1 MNLGNQPLGEV
12 RVINAI
18 YQLGNI
24 RVINA
29 TPHPI
34 RFKMPDGSVEVVESD
49 PEAVKLFAAN
59 PVEKV
64 VEPDLQGATENFS
77 SVTFVQTK
85 FERTSGEINI
95 PDDALVIGSIVSA
108 QAYGFPVVSLVP
120 VPGTE
125 RAAPGE
131 KIYLSNKFNVSGI
144 PKIETSGKT
153 AHKHG
158 S

>member
-49 PEAVKLFAAN
+49 PEVVKIFDAKA
-59 PVEKV
+59 VEKGWQV
-64 VEPDLQGATENFS
+64 SKLGDTPTISFVKKRFEGTAQGKDIAAQLALSTRENL
-77 SVTFVQTK
+77 
-85 FERTSGEINI
+85 I
-95 PDDALVIGSIVSA
+95 LVLGSIVSA
-108 QAYGFPVVSLVP
+108 QVYGYPVVSPVP

-125 RAAPGE
+125 RAVPSD
-131 KIYLSNKFNVSGI
+131 KIYLSNKFNLFDLT
-144 PKIETSGKT
+144 K
-153 AHKHG
+153 
-158 S
+158 